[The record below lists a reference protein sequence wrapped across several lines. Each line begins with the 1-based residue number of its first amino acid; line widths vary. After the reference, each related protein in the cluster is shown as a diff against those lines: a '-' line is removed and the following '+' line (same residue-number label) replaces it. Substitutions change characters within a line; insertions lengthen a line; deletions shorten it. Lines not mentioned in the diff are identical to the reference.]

1 MKGTAPT
8 LVREMFA
15 LNEENRYKLRNRAD
29 FTILTVNS
37 VRYGRESLSYL
48 RSEIWEMSLLDLKR
62 TKSLSKF
69 HAKIK
74 KWSI

>member
-37 VRYGRESLSYL
+37 VRWTRRFELFKIRNLGNVTVR
-48 RSEIWEMSLLDLKR
+48 LK
-62 TKSLSKF
+62 
-69 HAKIK
+69 ANQIIVKI
-74 KWSI
+74 SC